1 MAQLAMGSRL
11 LRCQNASTLGQAVGS
26 FSQKRTYLTKVPT
39 FKRAPQKL
47 KPGLNKFRDEVFIP
61 LNLTEQ
67 QKLLIY
73 RKKHQGTLDEH
84 PVTVAISEKEE
95 YQLRPMEFTAQPRN
109 AEANAVIRRM
119 RSAEDWKVLPAFLT
133 ALHQVNRKLNME
145 MVVRRAGRN
154 NAMLAILEAAKAKST
169 GFSLREPRLAEKIF
183 FELHLRAQA
192 EGFKGPEL
200 DRLLSLAEEFV
211 DVMSLPRHANRL
223 LSQDARRRP
232 AVIAVL
238 LELSAA
244 RALDRFAGK
253 DADGLVRAYSD
264 RLLASLEHSFHL
276 DMNPPQIKVPVTT
289 NVAENASSSENP
301 LTAAEKIQKK
311 EYRNYQET
319 ELRLEQ
325 NVPIFHALRLAQKLP
340 LSATTLKAFQKHEQ
354 ALRQWIKIQKNAAP
368 TLARQKPGRG
378 SRQVAALVN

>member
-47 KPGLNKFRDEVFIP
+47 KPGLLKFRNEVFIP
-61 LNLTEQ
+61 LNLTGQ

-84 PVTVAISEKEE
+84 PVTVAISETEE
-95 YQLRPMEFTAQPRN
+95 YQLRPKEFTAQPRN

-133 ALHQVNRKLNME
+133 ALHQVHRKLNLE
-145 MVVRRAGRN
+145 MVVRRAGRH
-154 NAMLAILEAAKAKST
+154 NAMLAILEAAKAKTT
-169 GFSLREPRLAEKIF
+169 GFSLREAQLGEKIF

-192 EGFKGPEL
+192 VGFKGPEL
-200 DRLLSLAEEFV
+200 DRLLSLGQEFV

-244 RALDRFAGK
+244 RALDKFGGK

-264 RLLASLEHSFHL
+264 RLLASLEHGFHL
-276 DMNPPQIKVPVTT
+276 DMTPPQIKVPEQPKP
-289 NVAENASSSENP
+289 VAGEASSESSVQMDEQ
-301 LTAAEKIQKK
+301 IQKK
-311 EYRNYQET
+311 EYRNYQKV
-319 ELRLEQ
+319 ELLLEQ
-325 NVPIFHALRLAQKLP
+325 NVPIFHAIKLAQKLP
-340 LSATTLKAFQKHEQ
+340 LQATTLKAFQKHEQ

-368 TLARQKPGRG
+368 TLSRTKPGRG
-378 SRQVAALVN
+378 SRQVTALVK